1 MNYILYD
8 YLEFA
13 YGKKRKKNNGMIA
26 SIGNIYYH
34 SAAKKK
40 QKNHKVFLLP
50 HSGIYLMEIAKYVT
64 LPHKGLQETIILA
77 T

>member
-13 YGKKRKKNNGMIA
+13 YGKKIKKNNGMIA

-34 SAAKKK
+34 SAAKKIK
-40 QKNHKVFLLP
+40 
-50 HSGIYLMEIAKYVT
+50 
-64 LPHKGLQETIILA
+64 
-77 T
+77 